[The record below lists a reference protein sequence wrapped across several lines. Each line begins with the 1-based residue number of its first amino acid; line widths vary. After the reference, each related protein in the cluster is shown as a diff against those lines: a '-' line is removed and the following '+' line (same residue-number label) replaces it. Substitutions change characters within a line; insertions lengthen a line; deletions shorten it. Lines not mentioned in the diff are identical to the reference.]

1 MPTSASPCPNQTL
14 YGTVR
19 HVAYSRTPYLVV
31 STEKSVRKDV
41 YGSIGDAVV
50 RQAQLLR
57 GEADSATAVVAMHP
71 IGSPGYLPAFS
82 HLARRGLH
90 VIACGTRYTTGDAGL
105 QMENALLDLA
115 ACVRD
120 AKLRLG
126 YQKIILVGWS
136 GGGSLLA
143 GYQAE
148 AENKTISRTAAGEE
162 SVIADTEF
170 LPADGITLMAAHRS
184 RHHLIT
190 DFLDPSI
197 LDEDHPDSRDPELDI
212 YDPANPHQPPFTPEY
227 ILRYRAAQYARNQ
240 RITARAVER
249 FDGMQRGGRPDD
261 EYCFVVHGTMADL
274 RWVDPTV
281 DPNDRQAK
289 WSYLGDPRVANN
301 SPSGLARF
309 STSRGWL
316 SQWSIERA
324 QVDAVDAAPRIT
336 VPALV
341 VVNSAD
347 DACPPEHQRAFFA
360 NLASSDKKFHEIKGA
375 THYFSGPDQRAHLDE
390 AADQVIGWATEAKL
404 LE

>member
-1 MPTSASPCPNQTL
+1 MEYT
-14 YGTVR
+14 
-19 HVAYSRTPYLVV
+19 RTPYLVV
-31 STEKSVRKDV
+31 SREKQTRKDT
-41 YGSIGDAVV
+41 YGTIDDAVV
-50 RQAQLLR
+50 RHAQLLR
-57 GEADSATAVVAMHP
+57 GHEDCTTAVVAMHP

-120 AKLRLG
+120 AKERLG
-126 YQKIILVGWS
+126 YEKIILVGWS

-148 AENKTISRTAAGEE
+148 AEQKTITHTAAGEA

-197 LDEDHPDSRDPELDI
+197 QDEDHPDVHDVELDI
-212 YDPANPHQPPFTPEY
+212 YDAENPNQPPYSAEY
-227 ILRYRAAQYARNQ
+227 VARYRAAQRARNE
-240 RITARAVER
+240 RITAGVLDRYAAMQAAGRA
-249 FDGMQRGGRPDD
+249 DD
-261 EYCFVVHGTMADL
+261 EYCFVVQGTMADL

-281 DPNDRQAK
+281 DPNDRRPN
-289 WSYLGDPRVANN
+289 WSYLGDPQVANT
-301 SPSGLARF
+301 SPAGLARF
-309 STSRGWL
+309 STTRGWL
-316 SQWSIERA
+316 SQWSIEHA
-324 QVDAVDAAPRIT
+324 QVDAVDSAPRIT
-336 VPALV
+336 IPALV

-347 DACPPEHQRAFFA
+347 DACPPAHQRQFFA
-360 NLASSDKKFHEIKGA
+360 SLGSSDKRFHEIVGA
-375 THYFSGPDQRAHLDE
+375 NHYFSGGGSQRAHLDE
-390 AADQVIGWATEAKL
+390 AADQVIGWAHDTKLIEA
-404 LE
+404 

>member
-1 MPTSASPCPNQTL
+1 
-14 YGTVR
+14 VD
-19 HVAYSRTPYLVV
+19 YSRTPYLVV
-31 STEKSVRKDV
+31 SREKQTRKDT
-41 YGSIGDAVV
+41 YGTIDDAVV
-50 RQAQLLR
+50 RHAQLLR
-57 GEADSATAVVAMHP
+57 GPERSRTAFVAMHP

-82 HLARRGLH
+82 HLARRGLD

-120 AKLRLG
+120 ARERLG
-126 YQKIILVGWS
+126 YERIVLVGWS

-148 AENKTISRTAAGEE
+148 AERKTITRTAAGEN

-197 LDEDHPDSRDPELDI
+197 LDEDHPDVHDVELDI
-212 YDPANPHQPPFTPEY
+212 YDPANPNQPPYSAEY
-227 ILRYRAAQYARNQ
+227 VARYRAAQYARNQ
-240 RITARAVER
+240 RITARALDRYAALQEA
-249 FDGMQRGGRPDD
+249 GRPDD
-261 EYCFVVHGTMADL
+261 EFCFVVQGTMADL

-281 DPNDRQAK
+281 DPNDRK
-289 WSYLGDPRVANN
+289 PNWSYLGDPRVANS
-301 SPSGLARF
+301 SPAGLARF
-309 STSRGWL
+309 STTRGWL
-316 SQWSIERA
+316 SQWSIEHA
-324 QVDAVDAAPRIT
+324 QVDAVDSAPRIT

-347 DACPPEHQRAFFA
+347 DACPPEHQKQFFA
-360 NLASSDKKFHEIKGA
+360 ALGSSDKRFHEIIGA
-375 THYFSGPDQRAHLDE
+375 NHYFSGGGEQRAHLDE
-390 AADQVIGWATEAKL
+390 AADQVIAWAQDTKL
-404 LE
+404 IDT